1 MELDGIVSTDPS
13 SMAPYLMHLVGG
25 PQTHLP
31 ASGLVAAL
39 QSSRE
44 EARCA
49 AADALRA
56 VMVAFGPRVDLAQV
70 GCLPPLPH
78 SVAGLPCACVLART
92 IAACCDWSFCVS
104 PCRSH
109 GWCHGKP
116 GCFQSA

>member
-1 MELDGIVSTDPS
+1 MELDGMVASDPS

-39 QSSRE
+39 QSSKE
-44 EARCA
+44 ETRYA

-70 GCLPPLPH
+70 GSLAIAPCWPCLRI
-78 SVAGLPCACVLART
+78 ATCACVLART
-92 IAACCDWSFCVS
+92 IAA
-104 PCRSH
+104 
-109 GWCHGKP
+109 
-116 GCFQSA
+116 

>member
-1 MELDGIVSTDPS
+1 MELDGVVATDPS

-39 QSSRE
+39 QLSE
-44 EARCA
+44 EDARYA

-70 GCLPPLPH
+70 GCPWPAHP
-78 SVAGLPCACVLART
+78 VAGLACASQLAL
-92 IAACCDWSFCVS
+92 ACLLR
-104 PCRSH
+104 P
-109 GWCHGKP
+109 
-116 GCFQSA
+116 